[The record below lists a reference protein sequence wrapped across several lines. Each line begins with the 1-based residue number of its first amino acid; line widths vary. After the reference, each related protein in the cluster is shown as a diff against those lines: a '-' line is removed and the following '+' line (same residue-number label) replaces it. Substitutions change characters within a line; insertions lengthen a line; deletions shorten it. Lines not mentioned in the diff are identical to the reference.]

1 MLGLVPPSLGVRG
14 LRLTYAT
21 QQIKL
26 DAILRSLLLTFENW
40 YNSYEQYYFVLT
52 LKGTPI
58 RGRREASTLVQAA
71 SHKDKL
77 RKYVIT

>member
-26 DAILRSLLLTFENW
+26 DAVLRKICSLIT
-40 YNSYEQYYFVLT
+40 VLIYSPT
-52 LKGTPI
+52 EL
-58 RGRREASTLVQAA
+58 AA
-71 SHKDKL
+71 SSEECSSSACFSLSL
-77 RKYVIT
+77 RRFLA